1 MNSMPNAARRL
12 VCNWQSG
19 SQDILAWVHFIT
31 VYMEASSSGTQGK
44 IRRAVSPMNSRSYKK
59 SKPLA
64 RWREEWRQW
73 WISAR
78 SANIQA
84 TITFSAHILGSV
96 KYRSKLFVREYY
108 KSLYD
113 LCFKSVGNQSSGS
126 ENDNISYNNTNVQE
140 HYDDKEKLLSFII
153 MGIPGKYQLQII
165 LSANVELKIL
175 GIGKTMF
182 GTYII
187 CRYAQEH
194 PDSNIVWEGSSGAV
208 TLHAD
213 GNVSLGLDIL
223 YDDGGALYLVDAMV
237 LTLEA
242 SRPFIL
248 FTSPNAIRFKE
259 LKKSGYCPNSQ
270 NACLSGGNQS

>member
-1 MNSMPNAARRL
+1 
-12 VCNWQSG
+12 
-19 SQDILAWVHFIT
+19 
-31 VYMEASSSGTQGK
+31 
-44 IRRAVSPMNSRSYKK
+44 MNSRSYKK

-108 KSLYD
+108 KSLYG

-126 ENDNISYNNTNVQE
+126 ENDNISYNNTNVQQQ
-140 HYDDKEKLLSFII
+140 YDDKEKLLSFII
-153 MGIPGKYQLQII
+153 MGIP
-165 LSANVELKIL
+165 

-194 PDSNIVWEGSSGAV
+194 PDSSIVWEGSSGAV

-248 FTSPNAIRFKE
+248 FT
-259 LKKSGYCPNSQ
+259 
-270 NACLSGGNQS
+270 